1 MTTEADPRIN
11 FIHRQTA
18 HCESGVIAGLLSH
31 SQVELTESL
40 AFGIGGALFF
50 GFFPFVKVG
59 GQPLATF
66 RRAPG
71 SIINK
76 VSARVGVSVRY
87 ERFRDPHR
95 AMAALD
101 QVLATGRP
109 VGLQTS
115 VYWLPYFPPAL
126 RFHFNAHNLVVYG
139 RRGDDYLIS
148 DPVVD
153 EPVVCPRADL
163 LKARFAKGV
172 FSPRGTMYY
181 VTDVRPGASKADAAL
196 RGIRDVC
203 RAMTAIPIPL
213 IGVRG
218 IRFLAGR
225 LAAWPRQLGAHQ
237 TALRLGQLIRMQE
250 EIGTGGAGFRF
261 IYAAFLQEAFRL
273 AGDDRL
279 RTCSE
284 AMTATGDRWREFA
297 AQAARW
303 CKSRESEQETY
314 QGLVDILLD
323 CADREAAVYRE
334 LQLVL
339 RAREL

>member
-109 VGLQTS
+109 VSTGCLI
-115 VYWLPYFPPAL
+115 F
-126 RFHFNAHNLVVYG
+126 
-139 RRGDDYLIS
+139 RRPCGFIS
-148 DPVVD
+148 MPIIWWFT
-153 EPVVCPRADL
+153 A
-163 LKARFAKGV
+163 AGV
-172 FSPRGTMYY
+172 TI
-181 VTDVRPGASKADAAL
+181 T
-196 RGIRDVC
+196 
-203 RAMTAIPIPL
+203 
-213 IGVRG
+213 
-218 IRFLAGR
+218 
-225 LAAWPRQLGAHQ
+225 
-237 TALRLGQLIRMQE
+237 
-250 EIGTGGAGFRF
+250 
-261 IYAAFLQEAFRL
+261 
-273 AGDDRL
+273 
-279 RTCSE
+279 
-284 AMTATGDRWREFA
+284 
-297 AQAARW
+297 
-303 CKSRESEQETY
+303 
-314 QGLVDILLD
+314 
-323 CADREAAVYRE
+323 
-334 LQLVL
+334 
-339 RAREL
+339 

>member
-1 MTTEADPRIN
+1 MKAEAEQQIN
-11 FIHRQTA
+11 FRHRQTA
-18 HCESGVIAGLLSH
+18 HCESGVVAGLLSH
-31 SQVELTESL
+31 ARVEVTEAL

-50 GFFPFVKVG
+50 GYFPFVKVG

-71 SIINK
+71 SIISK
-76 VSARVGVSVRY
+76 VTSRLGVSISHQ
-87 ERFRDPHR
+87 RFRDPHR
-95 AMAALD
+95 GMEALD
-101 QVLATGRP
+101 RVLDEGRP

-153 EPVVCPRADL
+153 EPVVCPRAAL
-163 LKARFAKGV
+163 MKARYAKGV
-172 FSPRGTMYY
+172 FSPRGAMYY
-181 VTDVRPGASKADAAL
+181 VTGVRPGANQTAAAL
-196 RGIRDVC
+196 LGIRDVC

-218 IRFLAGR
+218 IRFLARR
-225 LAAWPRQLGAHQ
+225 LADWPRQLGPQQ

-261 IYAAFLQEAFRL
+261 IFAAFLQEACRL
-273 AGDDRL
+273 VDDDRL

-303 CKSRESEQETY
+303 CKSREAGQETY
-314 QGLVDILLD
+314 RGLVDILRD
-323 CADREAAVYRE
+323 CADREALIYRD
-334 LQLVL
+334 LQQLL
-339 RAREL
+339 RARRL